1 MAQLEEACTIC
12 GLGTP
17 FCLCDDE
24 ISDVSPLPEGVLAT
38 DNEADAQG
46 LLLGLHAFGFD
57 PFSAAQGLPQDCGTG
72 CSHGSF
78 ATRPLSMQ
86 GVFRNHCTF
95 AQKLT

>member
-17 FCLCDDE
+17 LCLCDDE
-24 ISDVSPLPEGVLAT
+24 ISYVSPLPEGVLAT

-72 CSHGSF
+72 CRQSGYH
-78 ATRPLSMQ
+78 LHHL
-86 GVFRNHCTF
+86 V
-95 AQKLT
+95 